1 MSADT
6 TTPFF
11 NPLDEGYMENPY
23 PHFGE
28 MRDGDP
34 AHFSLI
40 DLWVLFK
47 HDDVFRLL
55 RDPSLSVMDDKI
67 EIRDEARR
75 AEMIEAAGGEFE
87 RNTSMLNTDLPDH
100 TRLRRLVSKAFTP
113 AAIQALRP
121 RVQELVDEALDTMA
135 VNSGGDVVKELAFPL
150 PFDVISEMLGMPE
163 SDKDQIAEWSGTI
176 VKSLDPMLAI
186 DAFVEIKAHRRS
198 HHLEA
203 CEPG

>member
-6 TTPFF
+6 MAPFF
-11 NPLDEGYMENPY
+11 NPLGEGYMVNPY

-34 AHFSLI
+34 AHLSLI

-55 RDPSLSVMDDKI
+55 RDPSMSVMDDKI
-67 EIRDEARR
+67 EVRDEARR

-87 RNTSMLNTDLPDH
+87 RDTSMLNTDPPDH

-121 RVQELVDEALDTMA
+121 RIQELVDEALDTMA
-135 VNSGGDVVKELAFPL
+135 ANGGGGRRQGTCL
-150 PFDVISEMLGMPE
+150 PASVRCDLRDAGHAGQRQGPNR
-163 SDKDQIAEWSGTI
+163 
-176 VKSLDPMLAI
+176 PMVGH
-186 DAFVEIKAHRRS
+186 DRQVT
-198 HHLEA
+198 
-203 CEPG
+203 